1 MRGTMWHCGRNTH
14 PLRRRVDVLE
24 ARLLLVLCL
33 LVIGCASV
41 FGVTKGWAAYDHER
55 SVAAEQRAAR
65 HPVRALVLRDAPGS
79 KPWADES
86 GRTEKVVVPVRWT
99 GPSGAHVTGKAL
111 VAPGTER
118 GEHTT
123 LWVDRRG
130 DTTSAPPGSRDVWS
144 GALTEGLSGV
154 AVVAGAGA
162 VAGIGLRKV
171 CNRFRAVHW
180 ETEWSRVEPEWSR
193 RV

>member
-1 MRGTMWHCGRNTH
+1 MRGVMWHCGRNAH

-33 LVIGCASV
+33 LVFGCGSV

-55 SVAAEQRAAR
+55 SVAAEQRATR

-79 KPWADES
+79 APWADES
-86 GRTEKVVVPVRWT
+86 GRTEKVLVPVRWT
-99 GPSGAHVTGKAL
+99 NSSGAATTGRAL
-111 VAPGTER
+111 VAPGTRR

-130 DTTSAPPGSRDVWS
+130 STTSAPSGGRDAWT
-144 GALTEGLSGV
+144 GALTAGLSGA

-162 VAGIGLRKV
+162 VAGVGVHRV
-171 CNRFRAVHW
+171 CNRRRAVNW